1 MSDRSRTEG
10 FDPRAPQFRGQCPP
24 LPWWIADRL
33 LRPDEKVDWVYGP
46 KANPPWERYV
56 THPAL
61 FLAALVLGA
70 LCFGAGLL
78 VSVKTSEIPMI
89 PCMAAVLVVI
99 GSVFVLA
106 FSNAYFT
113 RLVVTNTRLV
123 VLQGYEVCRS
133 WHIDDLP
140 RSLVR
145 YGRPGAAE
153 DPTLG
158 PSIDLEALQTMLGG
172 ASDRFAESKTIL
184 AFGKRLDQI
193 KSREDHRP

>member
-1 MSDRSRTEG
+1 MSDRSHTGG
-10 FDPRAPQFRGQCPP
+10 FDARAPQFRGSCPP

-46 KANPPWERYV
+46 KANPSWERYV

-61 FLAALVLGA
+61 FLASLALGA
-70 LCFGAGLL
+70 LCLGLGWLARQGSTLPVAPCLGA
-78 VSVKTSEIPMI
+78 IMI
-89 PCMAAVLVVI
+89 VL

-113 RLVVTNTRLV
+113 RLVVTNFRLV

-133 WHIDDLP
+133 WKIDDLP

-145 YGRPGAAE
+145 YGRPGGLE

-158 PSIDLEALQTMLGG
+158 PAIDLEALQTMLGG

-193 KSREDHRP
+193 KSDEDRRP